1 MGEETKTAAVPAAA
15 ESRPADRGGENA
27 GYIYDAFISYRH
39 CPLDQYVAEIL
50 HKRLEAF
57 RLPKGVQKRLSD
69 NSRTKIERVF
79 RDREELPLASN
90 LAEPITR
97 ALEDSEFLI
106 VICTPRLPE
115 SSWCRKEIETFTAL
129 HGREKILAVLAE
141 GEPGESFPKELV
153 QVKETS
159 IGADGQILEQIR
171 MVEPLAADVRGGSRR
186 EIRRKINTELLRL
199 AAAMCGCGYDELRQ
213 RHRERR
219 MKRILAVSC
228 TAAAFFL
235 GFGAFSTA
243 MALRIQ
249 GQKEQISQQKERIEA
264 QAQEIQEQYKE
275 VLRSQAVLS
284 ARESERLLEEGDRQG
299 AIRLAAG
306 VLRDTW
312 QEQTY
317 TPQAQYALT
326 ESLYLYENNSTIRPI
341 RLLEQEGVIEQ
352 VQVSPE
358 GGYALVQD
366 DAGNLALWELSAG
379 KKIMEQTREALFYY
393 ESQTAF
399 LTEEYYA
406 YPVEQG
412 IAVCSVMQSEQPR
425 IVPCGYYE
433 GIYADP
439 GRGLFL
445 VAGEDG
451 LSVWDTQGLERIMEY
466 PYPENWEFAG
476 PAVFDADGR
485 FLAVMLEEGSGEEYR
500 SQAAV
505 FSMTDRK
512 LLYTVEIKEKAE
524 ALLFDELHL
533 YIAANTR
540 LDYLTGFELSDSS
553 SGYLYCLDS
562 GTGVD
567 QWMIQENARIYGCY
581 VGGRSGEER
590 LIYHTYETAVLAEPE
605 TGEEYGRVELGRE
618 LVSVIPIQNAA
629 TSILFT
635 RDGKFHY
642 LNLET
647 AQAFYQENKFRSA
660 SDNVKAFHAANRCF
674 LLQSYSDN
682 HVEQYA
688 FAADPQLRS
697 VVETED
703 LVLSLMP
710 DTDGNKIAVI
720 TYGDS
725 KALSVYDRES
735 GERRWSVPLEEGSV
749 DLIAV
754 KSETAEA
761 VLADDQK
768 IQFFDLE
775 DGSLRK
781 TLELEDYAQIQ
792 GTDQSNSYLL
802 AADSAGMYAL
812 SLESGERT
820 GLSGEEWESQEH
832 GIFSISATMR
842 YTAAVSLAD
851 RCIYLYDRSQDG
863 PPARLEVNAA
873 YLSGLCFGT
882 GDSILYVSYKNG
894 KTEAYRTKD
903 LELAA
908 SYDSMGSIE
917 RADDM
922 EEAAVLCSGTE
933 GWLTDRDGA
942 LLARIPGY
950 AGLLPKE
957 EAFLLT
963 SGSTVYSVPVYSL
976 EQILHYAQECLGYE
990 NEVLR

>member
-1 MGEETKTAAVPAAA
+1 MGEEIKTAAGPAAA

-27 GYIYDAFISYRH
+27 GYVYDAFISYRH

-50 HKRLEAF
+50 HKRLEVF

-69 NSRTKIERVF
+69 NRRTKIKRVF

-115 SSWCRKEIETFTAL
+115 SSWCRKEIETFTAM

-141 GEPGESFPKELV
+141 GEPGESFPEELV
-153 QVKETS
+153 RVKETS
-159 IGADGQILEQIR
+159 VGTDGQILEQIR

-186 EIRRKINTELLRL
+186 DIRRKINAELLRL

-219 MKRILAVSC
+219 LKRILAVSC

-264 QAQEIQEQYKE
+264 QTQEIQEQYKE

-299 AIRLAAG
+299 AVRLAAD

-379 KKIMEQTREALFYY
+379 KKIMEQPREGLFYY

-399 LTEEYYA
+399 LTEEYYV
-406 YPVEQG
+406 YPVEEG
-412 IAVCSVMQSEQPR
+412 IAVCSVTRPEQPR
-425 IVPCGYYE
+425 ILPCGYYE
-433 GIYADP
+433 GIYADA
-439 GRGLFL
+439 GSGLFL

-476 PAVFDADGR
+476 PAVFGADGR
-485 FLAVMLEEGSGEEYR
+485 YLAVMLEEGSGEAYR

-505 FSMTDRK
+505 FSMTDKK
-512 LLYTVEIKEKAE
+512 LLYTAQIKEKVE
-524 ALLFDELHL
+524 AILFDETHL

-540 LDYLTGFELSDSS
+540 LDSLTGFEQSDSRK
-553 SGYLYCLDS
+553 GYLYCFDS
-562 GTGVD
+562 ETGVN
-567 QWMIQENARIYGCY
+567 QWTNQENTGIYGCH
-581 VGGRSGEER
+581 VGGRAGEER
-590 LIYHTYETAVLAEPE
+590 LLYHTYETVILAEPE
-605 TGEEYGRVELGRE
+605 TGAEYGRVELGRE
-618 LVSVIPIQNAA
+618 VVSVIPIQNAA

-642 LNLET
+642 LNLAT

-660 SDNVKAFHAANRCF
+660 SGNVKAFHAANRCF

-688 FAADPQLRS
+688 YAADPQLKT
-697 VVETED
+697 VLEAEN

-710 DTDGNKIAVI
+710 DTDGSKIAVI

-725 KALSVYDRES
+725 KALSVYDRSS
-735 GERRWSVPLEEGSV
+735 GERLWSVPLEEGMA
-749 DLIAV
+749 DLLTV

-792 GTDQSNSYLL
+792 GTDQSNGYLL

-832 GIFSISATMR
+832 GIFSISTTMR

-882 GDSILYVSYKNG
+882 EDSILYVSYKNG
-894 KTEAYRTKD
+894 KTEAYRIKD

-917 RADDM
+917 RVDGM
-922 EEAAVLCSGTE
+922 EEAAVLWNGME

-942 LLARIPGY
+942 ILARIPGY

-957 EAFLLT
+957 ETFLLT

-990 NEVLR
+990 IEVSR